1 MFTSD
6 FCREKNGHMVNT
18 EFWYYPPNYFKL
30 CCILSIKKKDDMLSK
45 NNSIEYKSKTM
56 RKALNWKAV
65 TDDEWKM
72 EEIWHIKSIY
82 KTNGK

>member
-1 MFTSD
+1 MATWWTQNSD
-6 FCREKNGHMVNT
+6 IIH
-18 EFWYYPPNYFKL
+18 PI
-30 CCILSIKKKDDMLSK
+30 ILNFAVSYQLKKKDDMLSK

>member
-1 MFTSD
+1 
-6 FCREKNGHMVNT
+6 
-18 EFWYYPPNYFKL
+18 
-30 CCILSIKKKDDMLSK
+30 MLSK